1 MTNMIE
7 VSNVS
12 KTFDTQNV
20 LNNVNFYVNAGEIV
34 GLLGPNGSGK
44 TTLIRILNGVIK
56 PDGGVISIN
65 GFDPITQGDEIR
77 KFSGIVTESA
87 GLYHQM
93 SGEEN
98 LAFFSELYG
107 ATDKGQVNKLLHLFD
122 LQEHKEKLVGKYS
135 TGMKKRLGLAKALL
149 HQPKLLF
156 LDEPTNGLD
165 PDGIKMVLSYL
176 QKYNEET
183 GTTIVICSHVL
194 HQLETICDTFAFI
207 ENKTIVEQGTKSQ
220 LEQLYL
226 KEITIKV
233 QTDFTPFGSNA
244 LGYPCEHIAE
254 HFVTFTLPSKD
265 KIPLVLKEILKS
277 YSVYSV
283 EIINND
289 LESIYFKVREKAHE
303 K

>member
-1 MTNMIE
+1 MIE
-7 VSNVS
+7 VANVS
-12 KTFDTQNV
+12 KTFGTQNV
-20 LNNVNFYVNAGEIV
+20 LSNVNFYVNAGEIV

-44 TTLIRILNGVIK
+44 TTLIRMLNGVIK
-56 PDGGVISIN
+56 PDGGDISIN

-107 ATDKGQVNKLLHLFD
+107 ATDKNQVKKLLNLFD
-122 LQEHKEKLVGKYS
+122 LQEHKGKLVGKYS

-233 QTDFTPFGSNA
+233 QTDFTPFGSKA
-244 LGYPCEHIAE
+244 LGYPCEQVAE

-265 KIPLVLKEILKS
+265 KIPLVLKEILKN

-289 LESIYFKVREKAHE
+289 LESIYFKVREKAHD